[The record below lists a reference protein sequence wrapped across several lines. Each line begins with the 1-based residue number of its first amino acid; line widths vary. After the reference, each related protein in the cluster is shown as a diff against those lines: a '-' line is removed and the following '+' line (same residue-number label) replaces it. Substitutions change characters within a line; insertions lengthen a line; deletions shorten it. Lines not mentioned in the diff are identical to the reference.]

1 MEKEAQKLRQSIF
14 GSRVVSRTDVGD
26 LGRDVKSLRR
36 IFPCG
41 GTMAAVVDDR
51 EDVWANAS
59 DNSEKT
65 RKGEPPSN
73 LLLVRPYHFPAFQ
86 GFADVNN
93 ASGADLSGSGNQSSI
108 EAEETD
114 VQLKWT
120 GQILKDLHTLY
131 YSQQVGTTRQTVP
144 ELLTRMRLNVL
155 KGTKLVLSGLVP
167 INRDMSPDAPRP
179 SIVRYAECLGA
190 QVRIL
195 LFVFLLFVFFNG

>member
-1 MEKEAQKLRQSIF
+1 
-14 GSRVVSRTDVGD
+14 
-26 LGRDVKSLRR
+26 
-36 IFPCG
+36 
-41 GTMAAVVDDR
+41 MAAVVDDR

-93 ASGADLSGSGNQSSI
+93 AAGVDLSGSNKSQSSG
-108 EAEETD
+108 EETD
-114 VQLKWT
+114 IQLKWT

-131 YSQQVGTTRQTVP
+131 YSQKDGSTRQTVP

-155 KGTKLVLSGLVP
+155 KVTKLVLSGLVP

-179 SIVRYAECLGA
+179 SIIRYAECLGVHGLLL
-190 QVRIL
+190 VR
-195 LFVFLLFVFFNG
+195 LF